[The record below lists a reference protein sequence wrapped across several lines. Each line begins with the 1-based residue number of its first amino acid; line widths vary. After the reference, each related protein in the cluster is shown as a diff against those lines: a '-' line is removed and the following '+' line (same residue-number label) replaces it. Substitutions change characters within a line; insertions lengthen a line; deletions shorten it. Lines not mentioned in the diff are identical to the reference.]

1 MVAASYP
8 CPLHA
13 TFLTHIL
20 PRVVLHARIFFR
32 GERCPGK
39 RDDRIAEA
47 TAIAWK
53 WYRVLVKRG
62 KDPAQFPA
70 RFATLAALAVK
81 NGRKVSGMEKA
92 KDVLNSRAQ
101 VKHAFTVG
109 SMPMASTLTANPF
122 AEALTDNTQTEIPE
136 QVAFRLDFPAW
147 LGTRTHRD
155 RRIIEGMGKGER
167 TSDLA
172 DRFGLSEARVSQM
185 RCEFKED
192 WLRFTDHPA
201 VA

>member
-1 MVAASYP
+1 MVAASCS

-13 TFLTHIL
+13 AFVTHIL

-39 RDDRIAEA
+39 KEDRIAETA
-47 TAIAWK
+47 AIAWK
-53 WYRVLVKRG
+53 WYRRLVQRG

-70 RFATLAALAVK
+70 RFASLATLAVK
-81 NGRKVSGMEKA
+81 NGRKVSRMERA
-92 KDVLNSRAQ
+92 KDVMNSRAQ
-101 VKHAFTVG
+101 SRHGFTVS

-122 AEALTDNTQTEIPE
+122 AEALIDNTQTDVPE

-147 LGTRTHRD
+147 LHTRTRRD

-192 WLRFTDHPA
+192 WQRFTEP
-201 VA
+201 VEC

>member
-8 CPLHA
+8 CPAHA
-13 TFLTHIL
+13 AFITHIL

-32 GERCPGK
+32 GEKCPGK

-62 KDPAQFPA
+62 KNPADFPC
-70 RFATLAALAVK
+70 RFAALAALAVK
-81 NGRKVSGMEKA
+81 NGRKVSGMERA
-92 KDVLNSRAQ
+92 KDVMNSRAQ
-101 VKHAFTVG
+101 SRHGFTVS
-109 SMPMASTLTANPF
+109 SMPITSTLTTNPF
-122 AEALTDNTQTEIPE
+122 AEALTDNTQTDVPE

-147 LGTRTHRD
+147 LHTRTRRD

-167 TSDLA
+167 TRDLA
-172 DRFGLSEARVSQM
+172 DRFGLSEARVSQL
-185 RCEFKED
+185 RREFQED
-192 WLRFTDHPA
+192 WLGFSEP
-201 VA
+201 VE